1 MWSLTQLYYV
11 SFLQPRTI
19 EKSVVLQAP
28 SKFALVFLDSFLGP
42 PSLAWHTWGYLCES
56 LVPEATHELRLNALE
71 GQRVSSKSHTR
82 ESETQMRELID

>member
-1 MWSLTQLYYV
+1 MKAFYNLGPLKKLWFYKHQS
-11 SFLQPRTI
+11 R
-19 EKSVVLQAP
+19 
-28 SKFALVFLDSFLGP
+28 FALVFLDSFLGP

-71 GQRVSSKSHTR
+71 GRRVSSKSHTR